1 MDSPFDHIS
10 PRRTF
15 LKQVGALTAMAALG
29 IGEEAEANPI
39 PMVIG
44 IEAKKL
50 FFKISLGEW
59 SFHKQLQAGTLN
71 NLDFPAKAKNEFG
84 VDAVEYVNVF
94 FMDKAKNQSY
104 LTELRNRCKD
114 VGVSSRIILCDGLG
128 DLADTDPGQRTKSI
142 ENHFPWVDAAHFL
155 GCDSIRVNCAGKGT
169 EAEVASAGIDGLNR
183 LSEYASKAK
192 LNVLVEN
199 HGGFSSNAKWTA
211 SVIRSVNKRNCG
223 TLPDFDNFDISE
235 TNWYDRYQGVT
246 ELMPFAKYVSAK
258 TVDFD
263 AEGNCTETDYV
274 RMLTI
279 VKAAGYRGY
288 LGAEYEGDKFSEE
301 EGVKATLRLL
311 RKVGEQLN

>member
-1 MDSPFDHIS
+1 MNAPLDHTS

-29 IGEEAEANPI
+29 IGKEAEATPI
-39 PMVIG
+39 IG
-44 IEAKKL
+44 AKKL

-84 VDAVEYVNVF
+84 IDALEYVNVF
-94 FMDKAKNQSY
+94 FMDKAKDKSY
-104 LTELRNRCKD
+104 LAELRNRCKD
-114 VGVSSRIILCDGLG
+114 VGVKSVIILCDGLG
-128 DLADTDPGQRTKSI
+128 DLANTDSVERKKAV

-155 GCDSIRVNCAGKGT
+155 GCESIRVNCSGTGT
-169 EAEVASAGIDGLNR
+169 EAEVAAAGIDGLSR

-192 LNVLVEN
+192 LNVLAEN
-199 HGGFSSNAKWTA
+199 HGGISSNGKWMAK
-211 SVIRSVNKRNCG
+211 VIRSVKMKNCG
-223 TLPDFDNFDISE
+223 MLPDFDNFDITP
-235 TNWYDRYQGVT
+235 TNWYDRYQGIT
-246 ELMPFAKYVSAK
+246 ELMPYAKYVSAK

-263 AEGNCTETDYV
+263 AEGNCVETDYV
-274 RMLTI
+274 RMLKI

-288 LGAEYEGDKFSEE
+288 LGAEYEGEKLSEE

-311 RKVGEQLN
+311 QRVGEQLG